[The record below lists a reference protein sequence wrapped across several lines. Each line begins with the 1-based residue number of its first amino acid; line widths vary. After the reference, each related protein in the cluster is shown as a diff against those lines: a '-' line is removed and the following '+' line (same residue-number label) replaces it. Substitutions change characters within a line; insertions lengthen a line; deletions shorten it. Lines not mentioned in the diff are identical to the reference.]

1 MKFVYMKVNVMV
13 VIFKKI
19 ICFIEIVLNFE
30 IKILVILIILY
41 IILNN
46 LINVYGFEVFILF
59 NNNNSIVSF

>member
-19 ICFIEIVLNFE
+19 ICFIERVLNFE